1 MCLMLYMATDGDQ
14 PLRESPDLRVED
26 VEDSRATVRQW
37 FSLPTVRFIGAH
49 TGCSCGFPSVIAD
62 QPVDYFEGMFNDDE
76 ERQADLN
83 SVRSL
88 LALIQEHVRAAG
100 EVQLYPVSDGDES
113 SPPKGTIDIFSEA
126 LDPATFFFNEQF
138 LYRVT
143 GNAG

>member
-1 MCLMLYMATDGDQ
+1 MCLMLYMATGGEQ
-14 PLRESPDLRVED
+14 PLRESPELRVE
-26 VEDSRATVRQW
+26 EIEGARTTVRQW

-62 QPVDYFEGMFNDDE
+62 QPVEYFDGMFSNDE

-88 LALIQEHVRAAG
+88 LAAIQEHVREAG

-113 SPPKGTIDIFSEA
+113 SPPKGTIEVVVEA

-143 GNAG
+143 RTPG